1 MNSRRALVW
10 ILASTMAACAAPEAT
25 PGSAPAPLIVQEQE
39 ASPSAERSLRLPERS
54 TPSRRVPTIRP
65 ARTRRARRCTE
76 MCSRVGTVTCLTKQ
90 SDARIL
96 VLSR

>member
-10 ILASTMAACAAPEAT
+10 ILASTMAACAAPEA
-25 PGSAPAPLIVQEQE
+25 
-39 ASPSAERSLRLPERS
+39 
-54 TPSRRVPTIRP
+54 
-65 ARTRRARRCTE
+65 TRRARRCTE

>member
-25 PGSAPAPLIVQEQE
+25 RASSAPAPLIVQEQGSF
-39 ASPSAERSLRLPERS
+39 A
-54 TPSRRVPTIRP
+54 
-65 ARTRRARRCTE
+65 
-76 MCSRVGTVTCLTKQ
+76 
-90 SDARIL
+90 DARIL